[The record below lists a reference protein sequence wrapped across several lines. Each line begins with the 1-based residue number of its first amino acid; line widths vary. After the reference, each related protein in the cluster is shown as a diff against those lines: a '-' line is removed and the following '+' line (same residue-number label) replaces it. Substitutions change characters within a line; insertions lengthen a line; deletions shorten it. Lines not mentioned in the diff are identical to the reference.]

1 MSLGWGM
8 LVLKGS
14 PDPLKVKQL
23 KGTGVC
29 SVHRDAVSGLGLHL
43 QNTMDLHQ
51 ACFFIS
57 KVGMMRCGPHR
68 PAVRTK
74 LQP

>member
-1 MSLGWGM
+1 MPLGWGT

-23 KGTGVC
+23 KGAGVYN
-29 SVHRDAVSGLGLHL
+29 VHGDAVSGLSLRL
-43 QNTMDLHQ
+43 QSTTDLHQ

-57 KVGMMRCGPHR
+57 KVRMMRCRSHR
-68 PAVRTK
+68 AAVGSK

>member
-1 MSLGWGM
+1 MPLGCRM

-23 KGTGVC
+23 KEAGVC
-29 SVHRDAVSGLGLHL
+29 NVHRDAVSGLSLHL
-43 QNTMDLHQ
+43 QSTTDLHP

-57 KVGMMRCGPHR
+57 KVGMMRCHPHR
-68 PAVRTK
+68 PTVGSK
-74 LQP
+74 LQL